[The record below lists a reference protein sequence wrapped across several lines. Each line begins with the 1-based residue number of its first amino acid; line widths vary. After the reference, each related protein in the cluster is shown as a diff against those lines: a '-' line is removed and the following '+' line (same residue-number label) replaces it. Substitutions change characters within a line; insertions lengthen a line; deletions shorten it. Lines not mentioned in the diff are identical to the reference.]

1 MIWDSAKIFLIKKY
15 ALPSARS
22 GALDKV
28 IFYLKT
34 NFVECPLSGTRHRLS
49 LPSVT
54 ITHSTK

>member
-15 ALPSARS
+15 ALPSARF
-22 GALDKV
+22 GALGKV

-34 NFVECPLSGTRHRLS
+34 NFAEYPLLGTRHRLP

-54 ITHSTK
+54 IRHSAK